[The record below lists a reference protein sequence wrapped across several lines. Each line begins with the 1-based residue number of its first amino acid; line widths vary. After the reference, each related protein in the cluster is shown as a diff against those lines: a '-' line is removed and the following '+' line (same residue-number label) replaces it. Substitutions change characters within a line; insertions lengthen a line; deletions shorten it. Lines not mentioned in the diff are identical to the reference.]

1 MTVLFRTD
9 ASHEIGSGHVMRCL
23 TLARALRDRG
33 VECHFVSREHPGNLI
48 ELVRRHG
55 FRTTALPLL
64 ADPLAS
70 KPGNHD
76 RFDYRAWLGT
86 EWETDAQQTISAL
99 NLPTVDCLVVDHY
112 ALGSDWEQQLR
123 PISRFIMAIDDLA
136 NRNHVTDVLL
146 DQNLGKTRV
155 DYETLAPKTCK
166 LMIGPQY
173 ALLRP
178 EFQDFRA
185 VSLSRRQQGRRSNL
199 LITMGGMDQKNVT
212 GSVLNA
218 LNQWRPSLDF
228 KVTVVL
234 GGASPWRDEVTNQAE
249 KMSFDTKVLL
259 DVKNMAELMYQSDI
273 AIGAAGSTSWE
284 RCCLGLPTLQIVL
297 AENQRA
303 IAHALSQA
311 GAAKSLDRSKIETS
325 LAMQLYQMTQD
336 PLLLLSMSNAGAET
350 VDGKGTSRV
359 AGYIIEGLSK

>member
-23 TLARALRDRG
+23 TLARALRDHG
-33 VECHFVSREHPGNLI
+33 AECHFVCREHPGNLI

-55 FRTTALPLL
+55 FRTTALPLV
-64 ADPLAS
+64 ADPLDS
-70 KPGNHD
+70 KPGN
-76 RFDYRAWLGT
+76 RGTIDYRAWLGT
-86 EWETDAQQTISAL
+86 DWPTDARQTMGAL
-99 NLPTVDCLVVDHY
+99 EAPTVDCLVVDHY
-112 ALGSDWEQQLR
+112 ALDSAWEQTLR
-123 PISRFIMAIDDLA
+123 PMCRFTMAIDDLA
-136 NRNHVTDVLL
+136 NRNHATDVLL

-155 DYETLAPKTCK
+155 DYETLAPKSCK

-178 EFQDFRA
+178 EFLDFRE
-185 VSLSRRQQGRRSNL
+185 VSLSRRKQRGRSNL
-199 LITMGGMDQKNVT
+199 LITMGGMDQNNTT
-212 GSVLNA
+212 GSVLKA

-249 KMSFDTKVLL
+249 KMSFDTKVLV
-259 DVKNMAELMYQSDI
+259 DVKNMAELMCQSDV

-297 AENQRA
+297 ADNQRA
-303 IAHALSQA
+303 IAHALSKA
-311 GAAKSLDRSKIETS
+311 GAAKSLKLSEIETS
-325 LAMQLYQMTQD
+325 LVMQLYQMTED
-336 PLLLLSMSNAGAET
+336 PIHLLSMSNAGAET
-350 VDGKGTSRV
+350 VDGQGTSRV